1 MSRPFHDYPAGPSCS
16 DNAPWHYQ
24 QNVSYDYPSRYDV
37 YSSGARAAA
46 LGESGSTSGF
56 PDSATFSPSYD
67 YADSPEIFSFDEY
80 ESSSPLSPSCSTTSS
95 SSSCSDAPITPY
107 YQGTN
112 GLPLPAVPLL
122 YTKLDAPVGGEY
134 QEAVSP
140 EPAYECEEWDE
151 DVTQTYSSVAM
162 PESSIRSSAAHPNYD
177 TNAAALWACEA
188 AIAQFQY
195 FDTSPTSA
203 RAPDPPTYAT
213 YLTSDSTA
221 VASSPVSPQHA
232 HDQYPPSSHPQ
243 VSCLPPAFLSC
254 FPLKLHQPQP
264 RRSIPVVSLSELAS
278 ASSDDVSQS
287 SPHFQRTTPSVLSPH
302 ELQSPSSHDVSMTSY
317 LPASAGAFPM
327 AAYPSSCSCS
337 KCTGHY
343 SIL

>member
-1 MSRPFHDYPAGPSCS
+1 MSHPFNDFFTGPNGS
-16 DNAPWHYQ
+16 DNAPWHFQ
-24 QNVSYDYPSRYDV
+24 QNVSYDYPSPYDA

-46 LGESGSTSGF
+46 LGESGSTSRF

-95 SSSCSDAPITPY
+95 SSSCSDAPMTPY
-107 YQGTN
+107 YGGTN

-122 YTKLDAPVGGEY
+122 YTKLDLPIEGEH
-134 QEAVSP
+134 QETVSP
-140 EPAYECEEWDE
+140 EPAYAYEGWDE
-151 DVTQTYSSVAM
+151 DATQTYSNVAI

-177 TNAAALWACEA
+177 NNAAALWACEA

-203 RAPDPPTYAT
+203 PAPDPPTYTT
-213 YLTSDSTA
+213 YSSADSTA
-221 VASSPVSPQHA
+221 ASSPVSPQHA
-232 HDQYPPSSHPQ
+232 YDQYPSSSHPQ
-243 VSCLPPAFLSC
+243 VSCLSPTLLSC

-278 ASSDDVSQS
+278 ASSDDVSQP
-287 SPHFQRTTPSVLSPH
+287 SPHFQRTSASVLSPH
-302 ELQSPSSHDVSMTSY
+302 ELQSPSSRDVSMTSY
-317 LPASAGAFPM
+317 LPSSADAVPM
-327 AAYPSSCSCS
+327 AAYPPACSCPE
-337 KCTGHY
+337 CTAPY